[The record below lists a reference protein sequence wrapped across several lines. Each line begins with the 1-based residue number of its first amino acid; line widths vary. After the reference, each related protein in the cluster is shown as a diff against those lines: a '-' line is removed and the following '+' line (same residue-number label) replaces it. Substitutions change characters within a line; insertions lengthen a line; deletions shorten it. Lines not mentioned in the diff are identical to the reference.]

1 MLGMGEKILSIL
13 NLHIWKGSYA
23 RLAYPT
29 PRPTYSAR
37 NHLIFHPSTL
47 AFGEINMPSQ
57 RSKST
62 EAWSMYPLLHD
73 SVSRL
78 LEENNLH
85 FDFHDIDDAT
95 SCTKEYD
102 TNIMGRFICRNHTC
116 SSDGWSSKRI
126 AITIRMYPGAKYNGR
141 VYHQRCKSC
150 KSLSRPILDDSYAE
164 RVAYRIMKWRGI
176 HVYLPNYSDRSKGP
190 HNRYLCEGCRA
201 GHCSALD
208 ARAE

>member
-1 MLGMGEKILSIL
+1 
-13 NLHIWKGSYA
+13 
-23 RLAYPT
+23 
-29 PRPTYSAR
+29 
-37 NHLIFHPSTL
+37 
-47 AFGEINMPSQ
+47 MPSQ

-141 VYHQRCKSC
+141 AH
-150 KSLSRPILDDSYAE
+150 I
-164 RVAYRIMKWRGI
+164 
-176 HVYLPNYSDRSKGP
+176 
-190 HNRYLCEGCRA
+190 NRYLCEGCRA